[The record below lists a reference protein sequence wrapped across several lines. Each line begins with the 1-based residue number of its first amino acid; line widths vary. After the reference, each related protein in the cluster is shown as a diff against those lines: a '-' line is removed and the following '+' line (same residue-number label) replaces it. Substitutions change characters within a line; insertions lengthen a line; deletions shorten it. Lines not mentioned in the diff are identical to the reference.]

1 MSGLFRQALV
11 PFWGLSPRLQ
21 QMLVL
26 RHPPAC
32 AAHPVALTVGNFDGV
47 HLGHQAMIERV
58 IRVARGRG
66 VASCVMTFE
75 PHPREFFAPD
85 QAPTRLTSLREK
97 LELLAGL
104 GVDQVLVCRFDYD
117 FARISAERFIE
128 RFLIVALGVRWM
140 LVGDDFRFGARRLG
154 DFDLL
159 AAAGREHGFEVER
172 MPSYAVGGVRASSTA
187 VRERLAAGD
196 MDGAAAVLGR
206 PYSISGRVVHGD
218 KLGARIGFPTA
229 NVRLQHN
236 RPPLMGI
243 FAVQVVGLGPAPLFG
258 AASLGIRP
266 TVRSDATPVLEV
278 HLFDF
283 DRQVYGKRVQVRFL
297 TKLRDEEKYPDL
309 DTLTA
314 AIARDV
320 DNARKY
326 FEDRKGA
333 KAQRGREVSSE

>member
-1 MSGLFRQALV
+1 MV
-11 PFWGLSPRLQ
+11 
-21 QMLVL
+21 VL
-26 RHPPAC
+26 RHPPAR
-32 AAHPVALTVGNFDGV
+32 AARPVALTIGNFDGV
-47 HLGHQAMIERV
+47 HLGHQAMLERV
-58 IRVARGRG
+58 NRAARSRG
-66 VASCVMTFE
+66 LVSAVMTFE

-85 QAPTRLTSLREK
+85 KAPTRLTSLREK
-97 LELLAGL
+97 LERLAEL

-117 FARISAERFIE
+117 FARIAAGEFIE
-128 RFLIVALGVRWM
+128 RIVVGGLGARWV

-159 AAAGREHGFEVER
+159 AAAGRRFGFEVER

-187 VRERLAAGD
+187 VREHLAAGD
-196 MDGAAAVLGR
+196 MDGAAALLGR

-236 RPPLMGI
+236 RPPVMGI
-243 FAVQVVGLGPAPLFG
+243 FAVELAGLGPSPLPG
-258 AASLGIRP
+258 AASLGVRP

-283 DRQVYGKRVQVRFL
+283 DRDVYGQRVQVRFFK
-297 TKLRDEEKYPDL
+297 KLRDEEKYPDL
-309 DTLTA
+309 DTLTS

-320 DNARKY
+320 IAARMY
-326 FEDRKGA
+326 FSNRSGA
-333 KAQRGREVSSE
+333 PAQRFAEK